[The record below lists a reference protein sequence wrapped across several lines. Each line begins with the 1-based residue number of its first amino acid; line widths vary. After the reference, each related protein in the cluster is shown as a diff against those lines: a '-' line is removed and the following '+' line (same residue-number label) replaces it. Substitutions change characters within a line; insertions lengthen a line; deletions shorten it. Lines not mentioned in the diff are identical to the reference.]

1 MLAAYEEYYDAARAA
16 MRPGAALWYDS
27 NRRAAFTVFGGYV
40 ITRPEITFLE
50 AGQFTKRAVLRDYLK
65 PLRASTVRQA
75 MEDLSA
81 LSASD
86 LEDPSRVGKELGFP
100 DLDDSAD
107 PRGYRILS
115 QVGRLPDSVRDDIVR
130 HFGSASRLLR
140 SRVEELLS
148 VEGVGETRA
157 GQLRAYFDR
166 LLDTVDEWEPV
177 LD

>member
-1 MLAAYEEYYDAARAA
+1 
-16 MRPGAALWYDS
+16 
-27 NRRAAFTVFGGYV
+27 
-40 ITRPEITFLE
+40 
-50 AGQFTKRAVLRDYLK
+50 
-65 PLRASTVRQA
+65 

-81 LSASD
+81 LTAND

-100 DLDDSAD
+100 DLDDPAD

-140 SRVEELLS
+140 SRVEELLI

-166 LLDTVDEWEPV
+166 LLDKVDEWEPV